1 VKHRAEL
8 GAEGCGQFRVRACH
22 DTATLADQRR
32 RLDPDP
38 LGVHVRRRVR
48 ASYEGGDQAALAELK
63 FRAERFS

>member
-1 VKHRAEL
+1 
-8 GAEGCGQFRVRACH
+8 VRH
-22 DTATLADQRR
+22 DTAALADQGR

-63 FRAERFS
+63 FRAARFS

>member
-1 VKHRAEL
+1 VKHWAEL
-8 GAEGCGQFRVRACH
+8 GTEGRGQLRLRACH
-22 DTATLADQRR
+22 DTVALADQRR

-63 FRAERFS
+63 LRAARFS